1 MEFFRFFV
9 FFWNILISVGVWEN
23 IEIFWIFV
31 NGIIDIDVVWDN
43 IWYSI
48 KLLYVFEDDI
58 IIII

>member
-9 FFWNILISVGVWEN
+9 FFLEYFSVGVWEN

-48 KLLYVFEDDI
+48 KLLYVF
-58 IIII
+58 